1 MCLSRGT
8 NLMKMIYY
16 NIIMTVISPD
26 RTGSLGLRRCKHDGN
41 SSPRGRAGQIAASE
55 RPLFLSA
62 RNLLHLPSSSPLIA
76 LSLTPCNNQHL
87 AGRQLDGQAGHAEL
101 LHNPRAQP
109 QPHHPIGQEQE
120 PEPYTS
126 PLPPLPD
133 CIGSW
138 LSVAWS
144 RNQRTPAKPGKDEQA
159 GRRTPRGELAH
170 LGLSEENR

>member
-1 MCLSRGT
+1 
-8 NLMKMIYY
+8 
-16 NIIMTVISPD
+16 MTVISPD
-26 RTGSLGLRRCKHDGN
+26 RTGSLGLRRCKHGGN
-41 SSPRGRAGQIAASE
+41 SSPRGRAGQIAAE

-62 RNLLHLPSSSPLIA
+62 LNLLHLPSSSPLIA

-101 LHNPRAQP
+101 LYNPPCATSTTP
-109 QPHHPIGQEQE
+109 PIGQEQE

-126 PLPPLPD
+126 PLPPLPE
-133 CIGSW
+133 CLSCQ
-138 LSVAWS
+138 SVAWS